1 VSYFPR
7 IENEKV
13 TCATS
18 CLFRERIVI
27 VAVAKRVDEAKFGN
41 MKNKKGRGWEE

>member
-1 VSYFPR
+1 MK
-7 IENEKV
+7 NKKV

-18 CLFRERIVI
+18 CLFRERII
-27 VAVAKRVDEAKFGN
+27 IIAVAKGVHEAKFGN